1 MDAGR
6 VLRDRYEL
14 VSALGESEYAT
25 THLAQDR
32 RTGRRCVV
40 KSLPLRKV
48 EDAKAIELFERE
60 ARVLA
65 NLDHPR
71 IPRFLEA
78 FTTEEAEGTVMH
90 LVQSFVPG
98 KDLAR
103 LVKDGKHFTQARA
116 VDVARDVA
124 EILVYLHAF
133 SPPIIHRDI
142 KPSNVVLGPDGRAHL
157 VDFGAARDKLLHD
170 RERFGGGSTIV
181 GSWGYMP
188 YEQFSG
194 RALPASD
201 IYGLGATLLFCLSH
215 KEPVEMDRDGRRL
228 DFAPHVHV
236 SERFREVL
244 ARMVEPD
251 WEDRYPDASE
261 LVAALDALATAGPAS
276 RWSVAWRGPAL
287 AAGLLLAGVA
297 LGALLVR
304 GRAPTATAPH
314 AREPAFAPTAGP
326 PMPEVKPRSRPTRVE
341 EGPPAVAIEAEI
353 GPPVRPAGDGLRV
366 DIYRDFKY
374 QDSGWPMHLSVSQTE
389 ARGPDVRPFETLV
402 AEPHYASGA
411 VLYGYLLLGN
421 GPDPRYTWVIDE
433 RDRPTWVVWFD
444 RNNNEDLTDD
454 GPPLPNQGTGTL
466 AVDLGLTVE
475 IVRRPGEVLRQP
487 YHLWFWVNE
496 NPKDSEY
503 QRPLSARFYA
513 RCHYAG
519 RVELAGRVHAA
530 VAYEE
535 SRHDALFADAGLWID
550 LDDDGRLNRSGEH
563 FLDGEK
569 VRAGGHAWT
578 LSLDYP

>member
-1 MDAGR
+1 MDQGR
-6 VLRDRYEL
+6 VLQDRYEL
-14 VSALGESEYAT
+14 RSVLGESEYAV
-25 THLAQDR
+25 THLAEDR
-32 RTGRRCVV
+32 RTGQRCVV

-48 EDAKAIELFERE
+48 EDVKAVELFERE

-65 NLDHPR
+65 HLDHPR

-78 FTTEEAEGTVMH
+78 FTTEEGDGTVMH

-103 LVKDGKHFTQARA
+103 LVRDGKHFTEARA
-116 VDVARDVA
+116 VEIARDVA
-124 EILVYLHAF
+124 EILVYLHSF

-142 KPSNVVLGPDGRAHL
+142 KPTNVVLGPDGRAHL

-181 GSWGYMP
+181 GTWGYMP

-215 KEPVEMDRDGRRL
+215 KEPVEMDRSGRRL

-236 SERFREVL
+236 SERFRDVL

-251 WEDRYPDASE
+251 WGDRYASAEE
-261 LVAALDALATAGPAS
+261 LVAALDAMKGAGPPRKPAPP
-276 RWSVAWRGPAL
+276 WRGPVL
-287 AAGLLLAGVA
+287 AAGLLLAGAVA
-297 LGALLVR
+297 GTLLTRTPDRASLPVTVPVASPSAPLATVR
-304 GRAPTATAPH
+304 PARPEERRASPQE
-314 AREPAFAPTAGP
+314 R
-326 PMPEVKPRSRPTRVE
+326 
-341 EGPPAVAIEAEI
+341 PPAEAVRVDAL
-353 GPPVRPAGDGLRV
+353 PPVRPVGDALRV
-366 DIYRDFKY
+366 DVYRDFKY
-374 QDSGWPMHLSVSQTE
+374 QDSGWPMHLSVGQTE
-389 ARGPDVRPFETLV
+389 ARGPDARPFETLV
-402 AEPHYASGA
+402 AEPRYASSE

-433 RDRPTWVVWFD
+433 RDRPTWVVWVD

-454 GPPLPNQGTGTL
+454 GPPLPNQGTGRL
-466 AVDLGLTVE
+466 AVDLALTVE
-475 IVRRPGEVLRQP
+475 VVRRPGEALRRP

-496 NPKDSEY
+496 NPKESEY
-503 QRPLSARFYA
+503 LRPLSARFYA

-519 RVELAGRVHAA
+519 RLELAGRVHAA
-530 VAYEE
+530 VAFEA
-535 SRHDALFADAGLWID
+535 SRHDALFADSGLWID
-550 LDDDGRLNRSGEH
+550 LDDDGRLDQSTEH
-563 FLDGEK
+563 FLDGEP
-569 VRAGGHAWT
+569 VRAGGQAWT